1 MVGVIRGAVRQ
12 VGYGAA
18 YAVGYYKKRE
28 IFVGSAP
35 TREEME
41 AVKKCEEALVQS
53 RETPL
58 LSRDDKNKIHNLLEE
73 ICEHENLLMQNPKL
87 YRRFLRTLDRSGHFL
102 HEPIPVSNNS
112 DNQTLFSILEE
123 YRKTFEKQSKP
134 DEKISFARGVFQ
146 HIKSLR
152 DLPNV
157 GRLNKLLRELDQV
170 TRKGYTHAF
179 RALRKMTRTLA
190 EGIDEKSENSN
201 EELRTFLND
210 NDPMKANQKI
220 SKARLIAKGFSL
232 SAPISMAVRAFNGRG
247 GESDTD
253 LCTALSL
260 QPYVC
265 EKRTMLEIERTNE
278 NNLYAFTVRRRR
290 LFNVGLSLSLTAFIS
305 TVAILGFFQVSLAA
319 LAILGTAGILLS
331 VFPGLYL
338 KYTNKRGQQDS
349 VTLMLKRDALEDLLN
364 GIEEGPISPTNLL
377 LNASAIENE
386 RLIRHEVDGEATV
399 GVSLDFNI
407 NHLIA
412 FIQSKLGGI
421 DLSFLTEV
429 SPTVGAAVT
438 AMASCIV
445 LAGSIF
451 MGLTA
456 FTTAVAF
463 LVPLVISLTLLF
475 GVKLL
480 LGVSFELGGIQPS
493 LTIRN
498 KDITTYGRGQGVQQQ
513 KKTETTCDMN
523 AELGHAGVRV
533 EVGPLY
539 ASYDFTPFVQ
549 RNKRIIEAKKEGY
562 RLWDDF
568 VYTATNCLFFTSKES
583 SQTYTT
589 TQPREEDLA
598 PSAP

>member
-35 TREEME
+35 TREGME
-41 AVKKCEEALVQS
+41 AVKECEKDLVRNQ
-53 RETPL
+53 EVPL
-58 LSRDDKNKIHNLLEE
+58 LSGDDKSQIHQLLRE

-87 YRRFLRTLDRSGHFL
+87 YRRFLRTLDRSGRFL
-102 HEPIPVSNNS
+102 HEPILVS
-112 DNQTLFSILEE
+112 DNQTLFSVLEKHK
-123 YRKTFEKQSKP
+123 KTFEEKPKP

-157 GRLNKLLRELDQV
+157 VRLNKLLRELDQV

-179 RALRKMTRTLA
+179 RALRKMTRTA
-190 EGIDEKSENSN
+190 KEQSGNSN
-201 EELRTFLND
+201 EELRAFLNH
-210 NDPMKANQKI
+210 NNPLKADQKI
-220 SKARLIAKGFSL
+220 SRARLIAEGFSL
-232 SAPISMAVRAFNGRG
+232 SAPISMSVRAFNGRG

-278 NNLYAFTVRRRR
+278 NDSYAFTVRRRR

-349 VTLMLKRDALEDLLN
+349 VTLMLRREALEDLLN
-364 GIEEGPISPTNLL
+364 NIEEGTISPIDLL

-429 SPTVGAAVT
+429 NPTVGAAVT

-445 LAGSIF
+445 LAGSIL

-480 LGVSFELGGIQPS
+480 FGVSFELGGIQPS

-498 KDITTYGRGQGVQQQ
+498 KDITTYEHDRGVQHQ

-549 RNKRIIEAKKEGY
+549 KNKRIIEAKKEGY

-568 VYTATNCLFFTSKES
+568 VYTATNCLFFTSKKS

-589 TQPREEDLA
+589 TQPREEDSE